1 MNTINCNGTL
11 INLSQPKVMG
21 ILNITP
27 DSFYDGGKTIHV
39 NTILQQAETML
50 TEGATFLDI
59 GGYSSRPNAKNIT
72 EAEEASRVLPAI
84 QSILKEFP
92 EALISI
98 DTFRSSVAR
107 QAVEAGACI
116 VNDISGGTLDKQM
129 HNTVASLKVPYI
141 LMHMKGTP
149 QTMVQQAT
157 YQNVTLE
164 VIHYFSEQLAK
175 ARAAGIHDLIID
187 PGFGF
192 AKTATQSFELLR
204 HFSLLQ
210 QLDVPILAGVSRK
223 SMIYK
228 TLETTPQLALNGSTV
243 LHTVALQQGA
253 SILRVHDV
261 KEAMECIK
269 LVEKI
274 HPYS

>member
-1 MNTINCNGTL
+1 
-11 INLSQPKVMG
+11 MG

-59 GGYSSRPNAKNIT
+59 GGYSSRPNAENIT

-92 EALISI
+92 EVLISI

-116 VNDISGGTLDKQM
+116 VNDISGGSLDKQM
-129 HNTVASLKVPYI
+129 HDTVASLKVPYI

-175 ARAAGIHDLIID
+175 ARTAGIHDLIID

-228 TLETTPQLALNGSTV
+228 TLETTPQLALNGTTV